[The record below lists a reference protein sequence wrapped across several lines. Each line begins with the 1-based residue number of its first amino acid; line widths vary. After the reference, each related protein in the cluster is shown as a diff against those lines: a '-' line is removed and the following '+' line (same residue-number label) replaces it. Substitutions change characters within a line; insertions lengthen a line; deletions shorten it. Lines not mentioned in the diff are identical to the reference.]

1 MGVVNIPKLCNF
13 IPSFH
18 KTKSHSTDQISGNVK
33 LDNLNS
39 SFKPLNIP
47 SCHLAG
53 SGEKNNWPYHFGSFA
68 FHYVIL
74 GIYSNSPLPSFS
86 VQSFYSVKSHVS

>member
-1 MGVVNIPKLCNF
+1 MCVVNLKLYNF
-13 IPSFH
+13 ILSFH
-18 KTKSHSTDQISGNVK
+18 KTKSHSTDQISGNVE

-53 SGEKNNWPYHFGSFA
+53 SRGKKLAISFW
-68 FHYVIL
+68 FFCFLLRYIGYVFKLPFPQLFCAIL
-74 GIYSNSPLPSFS
+74 LLC
-86 VQSFYSVKSHVS
+86 